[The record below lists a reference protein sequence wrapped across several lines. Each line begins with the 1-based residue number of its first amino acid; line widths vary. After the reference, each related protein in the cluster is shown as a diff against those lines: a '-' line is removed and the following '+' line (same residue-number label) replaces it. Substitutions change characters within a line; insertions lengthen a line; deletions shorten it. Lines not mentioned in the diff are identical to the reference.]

1 MTGLKLIVGL
11 GNPGPAYA
19 DTRHNVGAVWVR
31 ELARRYSIS
40 LGVDTKF
47 KGEIGR
53 GLIGGTD
60 VRLLL
65 PSTFMNNSGESVGAV
80 SRFFKLEPQEILV
93 AYDEVAFEPGVVK
106 LKQGGGSNGHNG
118 VKSVIAGL
126 GNRDEFVRLRIGV
139 GHPGSKVQVIP
150 YLTKQTPRQSEREQ
164 IAAAG
169 DFSDALIA
177 DMMRGE
183 WQLAMTTLHAPE
195 TEPAKAPEKAKP
207 NPGET

>member
-1 MTGLKLIVGL
+1 MAGLKLIVGL

-40 LGVDTKF
+40 LSLDSKF

-53 GLIGGTD
+53 GLIAGGD

-65 PSTFMNNSGESVGAV
+65 PATFMNNSGESVGAV
-80 SRFFKLEPQEILV
+80 SRFFKFEPADILI

-126 GNRDEFVRLRIGV
+126 GSRDEFVRLRIGV
-139 GHPGSKVQVIP
+139 GHPGSKEQVIP

-164 IAAAG
+164 IAVAG
-169 DFSDALIA
+169 DFADAIIA

-183 WQLAMTTLHAPE
+183 WQLAMTALHAPKRKPDK
-195 TEPAKAPEKAKP
+195 EPAKA

>member
-1 MTGLKLIVGL
+1 MIVGL

-169 DFSDALIA
+169 DYFARARD
-177 DMMRGE
+177 RTG
-183 WQLAMTTLHAPE
+183 
-195 TEPAKAPEKAKP
+195 
-207 NPGET
+207 